1 MLCMMSL
8 SYGHQKSFRRI
19 SGARILAG
27 MLAPLLLSGGFF
39 VTLAN
44 LVSAQEESIGPSAKA
59 LQKSRQSAIEFL
71 KNSQGDDGS
80 WTSSQAP
87 GITAL
92 VAYSLLESGVSV
104 DDPAVRNAFDHL
116 KSYQQD
122 DGGIYYAES
131 SHKNY
136 ETCISLM
143 AFKAANAD
151 GRFDD
156 LLAGAEKFLRGLQWD
171 EGEGIEDSDT
181 FFGGAGYGGHKRPD
195 LSNTQFLVEALK
207 QAGAGEDDPAI
218 QKALLFVSRTQNLE
232 TEFNTTEF
240 AAKVND
246 GGFYYTPAAGG
257 TSQAGLTD
265 NGGLRS
271 YASMTYAGL
280 KSMIYAGLSQ
290 DDPRVKAA
298 REWIARQYTVDEN
311 PGMGQQGLL
320 YYYHTFA
327 KTLSVL
333 GVDQFEDA
341 EGNQHDWRK
350 DLAEKLF
357 SLQQENGSWVNPA
370 ERWGEGD
377 PHLATAYVLLA
388 LSHCD
393 MTAP

>member
-1 MLCMMSL
+1 MTVV
-8 SYGHQKSFRRI
+8 
-19 SGARILAG
+19 A
-27 MLAPLLLSGGFF
+27 GGFF
-39 VTLAN
+39 AAPAKSA
-44 LVSAQEESIGPSAKA
+44 SAQEKSKPATSGPSAKE
-59 LQKSRQSAIEFL
+59 LKKSRQQAIEFL
-71 KNSQGDDGS
+71 KNSQDEDGS
-80 WTSSQAP
+80 WTSAKSP

-92 VAYSLLESGVSV
+92 AVYSLLENGVAA
-104 DDPAVRNAFDHL
+104 DDPAVQKAFDHL
-116 KSYQQD
+116 KSYQQE
-122 DGGIYYAES
+122 DGGIYYPET

-136 ETCISLM
+136 ETCIGLM
-143 AFKAANAD
+143 AFKSGNAD
-151 GRFDD
+151 GKYDD
-156 LLAGAEKFLRGLQWD
+156 VLAGAEKYLRGLQWD
-171 EGEGIEDSDT
+171 EGEGIETSDT
-181 FFGGAGYGGHKRPD
+181 FFGGAGYGSHKRPD

-218 QKALLFVSRTQNLE
+218 QKALVFVSRSQNLE
-232 TEFNTTEF
+232 TENNTTEF

-257 TSQAGLTD
+257 TSQAGMTD

-280 KSMIYAGLSQ
+280 KSMIYAGLTE

-298 REWIARQYTVDEN
+298 QEWIARHYSLDEN
-311 PGMGQQGLL
+311 PGMGNQGQF

-327 KTLSVL
+327 KTMSVL
-333 GVDQFEDA
+333 GVDEFEDA
-341 EGNQHDWRK
+341 AGNKHDWRK

-377 PHLATAYVLLA
+377 PHLTTAYVLLA

-393 MTAP
+393 AK